1 MHIFSEA
8 GPVTGVEYRLQN
20 GIGGDAMI
28 ERTVRDGMVG
38 VRRNRVAD
46 GMVAAASAGVLVGG
60 LMAVDNRVR
69 DVITNFLEADPDRT
83 IASAT
88 AHSQRFIDSLWKT
101 AGHQSVGYE
110 PLILFALVGAVFL
123 ILMMKT

>member
-1 MHIFSEA
+1 
-8 GPVTGVEYRLQN
+8 
-20 GIGGDAMI
+20 MI

-69 DVITNFLEADPDRT
+69 DLITNFLEADPDRT

-88 AHSQRFIDSLWKT
+88 AHSQQFINNLWKT
-101 AGHQSVGYE
+101 AGYQSVGYE

-123 ILMMKT
+123 ILMMKS

>member
-1 MHIFSEA
+1 
-8 GPVTGVEYRLQN
+8 
-20 GIGGDAMI
+20 
-28 ERTVRDGMVG
+28 VRDGMVG